1 MVLTGRLCN
10 KTLLQKSKENE
21 IISMSDKRF
30 TEQMQ
35 AYGQWKK
42 DLIANIGD
50 YQKWL
55 DANEMGSPEEELRI
69 YESLASL
76 RSDKLSIAFVAEFA
90 RGKTELINAIFFSEY
105 DRRLLPS
112 EAGRTT
118 MCPTE
123 LFYDSEHQH
132 AYIRLLPIE
141 TRLNDTSLA
150 EYKDDPIHWSSMELD
165 LENPDNMADAFQE
178 IVKVKMVPR
187 EEAKKLGL
195 YDESDSHLNNPD
207 GSPPDEIEIPMWRH
221 ALISF
226 PHPLLKQGLVI
237 LDTPGLNALG
247 SEPELTLNMIPKA
260 QGVMFIMAADTGVTK
275 SDLDMWNGNVKPG
288 RSGQDK
294 GLVVIL
300 NKIDT
305 LWDDLKTHD
314 EVNHVIKEQTR
325 KAAQTL
331 GIDANVVVPVSA
343 QKGLLAKIRHD
354 QELLKRSNILALES
368 ILANEILPYQ
378 QELVREHVQS
388 DVGSLIKES
397 ADLLASRFN
406 AVKRQLEEL
415 QGLSGK
421 NNEVIEHLMQK
432 TREEQVA
439 YHKNVESFN
448 ANKKILSDQSKQLL
462 GLLSLSELDK
472 LVAKSR
478 ESMTGSWT
486 TAGLKKG
493 MKTFF
498 DGVSSMLNQVDDY
511 TEQLNRLITTVYHKF
526 QSEHG
531 IDGIEPVLYNIDRY
545 VLDMK
550 KLEDEGEAFR
560 NSPVTVMTEQSFV
573 VKKFFISLVSH
584 ARNIFFKAHR
594 DAETW
599 SKAVMSPLVK
609 QIKDHKEQMDKR
621 LENLRKINESRD
633 TLEDRMAEL
642 KNQALVLKKQYE
654 EVNGILKV
662 INRPL
667 SAAPQP
673 QKQKPAA

>member
-1 MVLTGRLCN
+1 
-10 KTLLQKSKENE
+10 
-21 IISMSDKRF
+21 MSDKHF
-30 TEQMQ
+30 TEQMH
-35 AYGQWKK
+35 AYGQWKQ
-42 DLIANIGD
+42 DLIASIGD

-55 DANEMGSPEEELRI
+55 EANEMGEPEDELRI

-76 RSDKLSIAFVAEFA
+76 RSDKLTIAFVAEFA

-123 LFYDSEHQH
+123 LFYDNEHQH

-141 TRLNDTSLA
+141 TRLNETSIN
-150 EYKDDPIHWSSMELD
+150 EYKADPIHWTNIDLD

-178 IVKVKMVPR
+178 VVKVKKVAR
-187 EEAKKLGL
+187 DEAKKLGL
-195 YDESDSHLNNPD
+195 YDDSDTHLNNPD
-207 GSPPDEIEIPMWRH
+207 GTPPEQVEIPMWRH

-260 QGVMFIMAADTGVTK
+260 QGVLFIMAADTGVTK
-275 SDLDMWNGNVKPG
+275 SDREMWSSNVKSLREG
-288 RSGQDK
+288 REK
-294 GLVVIL
+294 GLIVVL

-314 EVNHVIKEQTR
+314 EVNKTIKQQC
-325 KAAQTL
+325 AQAGKDL
-331 GIDANVVVPVSA
+331 GIPADSVIPVSA

-354 QELLKRSNILALES
+354 KDTLKRSNIAALEN
-368 ILANEILPYQ
+368 ILAGDILPFQ
-378 QELVREHVQS
+378 QQMVREHVQA
-388 DVGSLIKES
+388 DVGAMIKES
-397 ADLLASRFN
+397 RDLLASRFN
-406 AVKRQLEEL
+406 AAKKQLEEL
-415 QGLSGK
+415 AGLSGK

-448 ANKKILSDQSKQLL
+448 ANKKLLSEQSKQLL
-462 GLLSLSELDK
+462 GLLSLTELDK
-472 LVAKSR
+472 LVSSSR
-478 ESMTGSWT
+478 EEMSGSWT

-493 MKTFF
+493 MTHFF
-498 DGVSSMLNQVDDY
+498 KGVGDMLGQVHEYSDG
-511 TEQLNRLITTVYHKF
+511 LNRLVTTVYHKF

-531 IDGIEPVLYNIDRY
+531 IEGVEPVLYNVDKY
-545 VLDMK
+545 VLEFK
-550 KLEDEGEAFR
+550 KLEEEGEAFR
-560 NSPVTVMTEQSFV
+560 NSPVTAMTEQHFV

-621 LENLRKINESRD
+621 LENLRKVNESRD
-633 TLEDRMAEL
+633 TLDERMGEL
-642 KNQALVLKKQYE
+642 KKQALVLKKQYE
-654 EVNGILKV
+654 EVNEILKV
-662 INRPL
+662 LNRPL
-667 SAAPQP
+667 DKQP
-673 QKQKPAA
+673 VKQKPAA